1 MYEKVCQSGEKN
13 RVEYDIIKAELERVR
28 QELDR
33 AREEINRVVGEWG
46 NQRKI
51 GSQQI

>member
-13 RVEYDIIKAELERVR
+13 RVEYDILKAELERVR
-28 QELDR
+28 HELDR

-46 NQRKI
+46 N
-51 GSQQI
+51 